1 MEKVRSWCGQ
11 PSYRGWL
18 KNRTEWFGYRVMV
31 TVRVRVR
38 YDILTERLRDRVV
51 PVFIRV
57 TSSASV
63 TTVYCA
69 VTLKYLL
76 TSVTLMDIR
85 ATTTTT
91 RGRPISIVGAMF

>member
-1 MEKVRSWCGQ
+1 
-11 PSYRGWL
+11 
-18 KNRTEWFGYRVMV
+18 MV

-38 YDILTERLRDRVV
+38 YDILTERFRDRVV

-63 TTVYCA
+63 TTVCCA

-91 RGRPISIVGAMF
+91 RGRPISVVGGNVLDWDEYNTRRRRVLSRHYTTERCFSR